1 MLGLLPYWSAGSE
14 QREREK
20 RRQTMKT
27 LIVMIV
33 SVLALVGA
41 GLSVGQADP
50 GLMPDVA
57 PKFIAGTIQAIDP
70 AGLNIIV
77 QTDQG
82 KSEMLPVAN
91 ADAVKGLA
99 KGDSVNVELD
109 NKGTVVKI
117 VKTTTDPK
125 KSPEPKS

>member
-1 MLGLLPYWSAGSE
+1 
-14 QREREK
+14 
-20 RRQTMKT
+20 MKT
-27 LIVMIV
+27 LMVMIV
-33 SVLALVGA
+33 SVLALVGT

-82 KSEMLPVAN
+82 KSEMLPVAS

-117 VKTTTDPK
+117 VKTTTDSK
-125 KSPEPKS
+125 KSSEPKS

>member
-1 MLGLLPYWSAGSE
+1 
-14 QREREK
+14 
-20 RRQTMKT
+20 MKT

-33 SVLALVGA
+33 SVLALVGT

-50 GLMPDVA
+50 GLMPDLA

-70 AGLNIIV
+70 AGMNIIV
-77 QTDQG
+77 QTEQG

-91 ADAVKGLA
+91 ADAVKGLV
-99 KGDSVNVELD
+99 KGDSVSVELD
-109 NKGTVVKI
+109 DKGTVVKI
-117 VKTTTDPK
+117 VKTATDSK

>member
-1 MLGLLPYWSAGSE
+1 
-14 QREREK
+14 
-20 RRQTMKT
+20 MKMF
-27 LIVMIV
+27 IVMIV
-33 SVLALVGA
+33 SVFALVGT
-41 GLSVGQADP
+41 GLSIGQADP
-50 GLMPDVA
+50 GVMPDVA

-91 ADAVKGLA
+91 VNAVQGLA
-99 KGDSVNVELD
+99 KGDSVSVELD
-109 NKGTVVKI
+109 DKGAVVKI
-117 VKTTTDPK
+117 VKTTTEPK

>member
-1 MLGLLPYWSAGSE
+1 
-14 QREREK
+14 
-20 RRQTMKT
+20 MKT
-27 LIVMIV
+27 FIVMLV
-33 SVLALVGA
+33 SVLALVGT

-50 GLMPDVA
+50 GVMPDLA

-82 KSEMLPVAN
+82 KSEMLPVSN
-91 ADAVKGLA
+91 ADAVKGFA
-99 KGDSVNVELD
+99 KGDSVSVELD
-109 NKGTVVKI
+109 NKGAVVKI

-125 KSPEPKS
+125 KLPEPKS